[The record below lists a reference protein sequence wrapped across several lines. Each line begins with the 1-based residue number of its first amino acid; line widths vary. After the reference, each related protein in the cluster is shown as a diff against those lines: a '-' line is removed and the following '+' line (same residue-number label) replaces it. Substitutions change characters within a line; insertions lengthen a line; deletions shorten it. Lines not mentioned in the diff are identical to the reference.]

1 MRKIQA
7 QLSSTSASVGSF
19 NQKVGTEGVAG
30 LGKLS
35 SGFEHLAR
43 SALGF
48 GRAEASIAVG
58 FAESIGASLPILLG
72 LSAAI
77 GLSVEAF
84 HYFEK
89 AAKAADDAYN
99 QFMQSLR
106 KTTPL
111 AIIGAEL
118 DVAKDRLADLEE
130 KARTAGGLAIW
141 GKQIDAATASVKMLQ
156 GQYDETIKGLDNT
169 TGKMDAANKKGYE
182 YVVGLTKQGYA
193 INHTAL
199 EQKLFE
205 IQLSDM
211 PATYKKAAEA
221 VAKLNDQLEKQ
232 KKWQEEI
239 RKFGAGGNN
248 VVEGD
253 TTRTGTTPEQ
263 EKRMTDAANQGGGF
277 IGQQAGIA
285 QTDEGAK
292 KLSGTLQT
300 INDLLPTMAD
310 GFAMVFEQLGSGGFD
325 AAAKSFGH
333 FIGQVAAMEG
343 KLLILKG
350 LGKIADGIFPLIP
363 GTGAA
368 LIASGVKMVAA
379 GAAMEV
385 FAGALGGGTQGSSG
399 GAGGAGGGT
408 TQSTSNNQQPL
419 PSKGTLTISVP
430 RHAYSGWSDPG
441 FQEFI
446 VQTIAGASGRGV
458 RMVTR

>member
-1 MRKIQA
+1 
-7 QLSSTSASVGSF
+7 
-19 NQKVGTEGVAG
+19 
-30 LGKLS
+30 
-35 SGFEHLAR
+35 
-43 SALGF
+43 
-48 GRAEASIAVG
+48 
-58 FAESIGASLPILLG
+58 
-72 LSAAI
+72 
-77 GLSVEAF
+77 VEAF

-211 PATYKKAAEA
+211 PATYKKAAES
-221 VAKLNDQLEKQ
+221 VAKLNDQLERQ
-232 KKWQEEI
+232 KKAELELRPYQSSGHNLGPQKDE
-239 RKFGAGGNN
+239 
-248 VVEGD
+248 
-253 TTRTGTTPEQ
+253 TRTGATPEQ
-263 EKRMTDAANQGGGF
+263 EKKLIDAANQGGGF

-285 QTDEGAK
+285 QADEGLK
-292 KLSGTLQT
+292 KLSGTMQT
-300 INDLLPTMAD
+300 VQKLLPTIAD
-310 GFAMVFEQLGSGGFD
+310 GFAQVFESLGSGGFD
-325 AAAKSFGH
+325 AAAKSFEK
-333 FIGQVAAMEG
+333 FIGQVAAAEG

-350 LGKIADGIFPLIP
+350 LGKIADAIWLP
-363 GTGAA
+363 GAA
-368 LIASGVKMVAA
+368 PASLASGLKMVAA
-379 GAAMEV
+379 GAALEV
-385 FAGALGGGTQGSSG
+385 FAGALGGSGSTSG
-399 GAGGAGGGT
+399 GSGGGGGT
-408 TQSTSNNQQPL
+408 TAPNQSSQPL